1 MLSDLI
7 IQLTTGQSIKVNGK
21 KIGPQIKEDKTSTCP
36 DARENCILM
45 SKTAPSLVPPQRAA
59 FATEWS
65 GSAAAAQALCLCQ
78 RGLLQSCSHRLLA
91 SSGRRRSPGNLRPP
105 KGDKRTPS
113 SGPAPRCWQACGW
126 LCGERAPVWARS
138 WNGNYI
144 QTTSSS
150 CNSFWGQ
157 VFNIFFLFWPWW

>member
-21 KIGPQIKEDKTSTCP
+21 KIGTQIKDKTSTCP

-65 GSAAAAQALCLCQ
+65 GSTAAAQALCLCQ

-91 SSGRRRSPGNLRPP
+91 SSGRRQSPGNPRPPERGREDSRLRPCP
-105 KGDKRTPS
+105 TVLTGMWM
-113 SGPAPRCWQACGW
+113 ALW
-126 LCGERAPVWARS
+126 RAGSCMGKVLKWELRS
-138 WNGNYI
+138 DH
-144 QTTSSS
+144 
-150 CNSFWGQ
+150 
-157 VFNIFFLFWPWW
+157 FLKL